1 MAISGDRRSFV
12 LRRDNAYENFYAPNA
27 PKLSFNER
35 FAFHDSV
42 VDHVGADTE
51 LLYLEFGVAKG
62 ASLTRFASKF
72 RNPATKLVGFD
83 SFTGLPEPWAK
94 YDAGHFSLK
103 GSPPSIA
110 DSRVEFV
117 EGWFQNSVPTFFA
130 GRLSECLRPTV
141 LIHYDADL
149 YSSTLFLLAA
159 FWWKVK
165 DYYFIMDEFYG
176 EELIALRDFADTHPV
191 DIEYYSAM
199 NGGHSER
206 LGRPTP
212 HKVFGRIRNKTMVV
226 EPPAAQATD

>member
-12 LRRDNAYENFYAPNA
+12 LRRDSAYENFYARNA
-27 PKLSFNER
+27 PELSFNER

-42 VDHVGADTE
+42 VDHIGSGAD

-72 RNPATKLVGFD
+72 VHPAARFIGFD
-83 SFTGLPEPWAK
+83 SFVGLPEPWAK
-94 YDAGHFSLK
+94 FDAGHFSLK
-103 GSPPSIA
+103 GKPPRIN

-117 EGWFQNSVPTFFA
+117 EGWFQNSVPVFFND
-130 GRLSECLRPTV
+130 RLDECIRPTV

-149 YSSTLFLLAA
+149 YSSTLFLLTA
-159 FWWKVK
+159 FWWKIEN
-165 DYYFIMDEFYG
+165 YYFIMDEFYG

-191 DIEYYSAM
+191 DIEFYSAM

-206 LGRPTP
+206 LGHPTP
-212 HKVFGRIRNKTMVV
+212 HKVFGRIRNKLMTV
-226 EPPAAQATD
+226 EPPTA